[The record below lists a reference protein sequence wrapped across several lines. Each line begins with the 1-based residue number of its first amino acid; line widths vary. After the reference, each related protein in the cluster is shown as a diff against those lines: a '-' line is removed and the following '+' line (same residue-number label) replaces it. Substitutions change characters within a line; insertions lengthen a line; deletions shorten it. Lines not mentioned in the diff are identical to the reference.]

1 MKPFKYSTATSATGA
16 CKALG
21 DGSVALAGG
30 TNLLNLM
37 KEYVLQPDVLIDL
50 KTIEGISSVEQFTG
64 GLEIGANVTLA
75 QVLSNA
81 RVQTAYSALRDAL
94 RDAGTPQIRN
104 RATIGGN
111 LCCRP
116 ACWYFLQ
123 EGFDCAKN
131 GGNGCA
137 AKSGE
142 NEFHAIFETDGPCV
156 MVHPS
161 SAAPALLALGAR
173 VRIASPA
180 GSSELDLEKFFTL
193 PGTSITKENVLEGN
207 QIITHVILP
216 QAAANSST
224 YEVRPKAA
232 SDWPVSVASVKL
244 DLNGAVCK
252 GARVFLGAVSPAPRR
267 AVEAE
272 KFLVGKRI
280 TPAVAEAA
288 GAAAV
293 KGAKPLPQNA
303 YKVAATKAAVKRAVL
318 VAATGKWQ

>member
-1 MKPFKYSTATSATGA
+1 MKPFKYSAATSTAGA
-16 CKALG
+16 CKVLG
-21 DGSVALAGG
+21 GGSVALAGG
-30 TNLLNLM
+30 TNILNLM
-37 KEYVLQPDVLIDL
+37 KEYVLQPDALIDL
-50 KTIEGISSVEQFTG
+50 KTIDGISSIEPLTN

-75 QVLSNA
+75 QVLANG
-81 RVQTAYSALRDAL
+81 RMQTAYPALHQAL

-111 LCCRP
+111 LCGRP

-123 EGFDCAKN
+123 EGFDCAKH

-180 GSSELDLEKFFTL
+180 GSSELDLVKFFTL
-193 PGTSITKENVLEGN
+193 PGAGITKENVLEGN
-207 QIITHVILP
+207 EIITHVILP
-216 QAAANSST
+216 GAAANSAT

-244 DLNGAVCK
+244 DLDGAVCK
-252 GARVFLGAVSPAPRR
+252 SASVYLGAVSPAPRR

-272 KFLVGKRI
+272 KYLVGKRI

-288 GAAAV
+288 GAASV
-293 KGAKPLPQNA
+293 NGAKPLPQNA